1 MDTLITIY
9 GENGEPMSVETTAA
23 FESLSQHEK
32 AEALRTMAHYL
43 RDLALIEA
51 VGCVARLDE
60 AQWDDLLEAGET
72 TPPREPGSHLRLVHS
87 R

>member
-51 VGCVARLDE
+51 VVIIVQRLHILAVAHTYRADRRY
-60 AQWDDLLEAGET
+60 AAGNQVGLSV
-72 TPPREPGSHLRLVHS
+72 R
-87 R
+87 